1 MLRICREYL
10 VGLLLEA
17 DRKELPRESVNDAKR
32 NLEMAAYFT
41 HCELQAIHKILT
53 LRTAANLS
61 FKTKQMRACV
71 SFCRRALDLGNYF

>member
-1 MLRICREYL
+1 MLQICREYL

-17 DRKELPRESVNDAKR
+17 ARKDLPRDVPNYAKR

-41 HCELQAIHKILT
+41 HCELQSVHKILT

-61 FKTKQMRACV
+61 FKTKQMKACV
-71 SFCRRALDLGNYF
+71 SFCRRALEIGNNN